1 MLKFFAL
8 LGLLAKC
15 SAMISGQQDEINL
28 RRDQRV
34 EPLDFSRVHVQDSA
48 RYSEPSAR
56 SIPLSTSRTT
66 QSVYWSSGG
75 RIAINRSSLYVPE
88 KTATSAITS
97 RSHHPHEPIN
107 NDDGSSPTRA
117 SARHSVTVDAS
128 INSDSSDSEDSDG
141 TNSDNSRPKTPLNS
155 FGRGKSTNSNRF
167 DLRATSLGAVKT
179 EKNISTKTEQ
189 RVELLS
195 IQAEQFE
202 QNQESIFRAIRHS
215 QSQFQYSKRLEEHT
229 EEFFAPAAEA
239 STDINIQIKGT
250 QAVEFHSDSTLLTQL
265 QNLGSE
271 KMNSTQFDENS
282 TEESSDSESVF
293 KISPKSSIETKRT
306 DPYANLQDNVHRYP
320 NVQENGGSSEERSPS
335 PINPVATRS
344 VKSSSNSLARTS
356 SKPAQNIG
364 KTPRTEIESIL
375 ERTQAKN
382 KNILFFN
389 NIIKYHTNQT
399 NQETLNDLFENFN
412 TNTIK
417 LDAKDKKTLMKYFSS
432 LLTEDS
438 AKKYI
443 ESLFE
448 KSKIQKNSERR

>member
-34 EPLDFSRVHVQDSA
+34 EPLDFSRVHAQDSA
-48 RYSEPSAR
+48 RYSELSAR
-56 SIPLSTSRTT
+56 SIALSASRTT

-88 KTATSAITS
+88 KTETSATA

-107 NDDGSSPTRA
+107 NDDGSSQTRA
-117 SARHSVTVDAS
+117 SARYAVAVDAS
-128 INSDSSDSEDSDG
+128 INSDDSSDSEDSDA
-141 TNSDNSRPKTPLNS
+141 TNSDNSSPKTPLNS

-189 RVELLS
+189 RVELLA
-195 IQAEQFE
+195 IEAEQFE
-202 QNQESIFRAIRHS
+202 QNQESIFRAIR
-215 QSQFQYSKRLEEHT
+215 QSQPQYSKRLEEHT

-239 STDINIQIKGT
+239 STDIDIQIKGT
-250 QAVEFHSDSTLLTQL
+250 QAVEFHSDSTPLTQL

-271 KMNSTQFDENS
+271 KMHSTQLDENS
-282 TEESSDSESVF
+282 TEDSSDSESVF
-293 KISPKSSIETKRT
+293 KISPKSTIETKRT
-306 DPYANLQDNVHRYP
+306 DPYANLQDNVHRNA

-356 SKPAQNIG
+356 SKSAQNIG
-364 KTPRTEIESIL
+364 KTPRIPIEPIL
-375 ERTQAKN
+375 EKTQAKN

-389 NIIKYHTNQT
+389 NIIKYHTDQT
-399 NQETLNDLFENFN
+399 NQEILNDLFESFN

-417 LDAKDKKTLMKYFSS
+417 LEAKDKNTLMKYFTS